1 MPLLDANSTLTQ
13 QLMALET
20 VPDSYIVV
28 SPQLLILT
36 ASNAYL
42 ADTLKRRNDL
52 VGRYLFDAF
61 PDNPAAPQANA
72 VRNWRASLE
81 LVIATGKPHQMALQH
96 YDVLDP
102 ERSGHFV
109 ERHWLPRNTPVFDA
123 QGQLQ
128 YIIHSSVNV
137 TEEVQARRAME
148 QAEGREQEALVEA
161 ERQRQRLSQLV
172 LQAPAAICLFQ
183 GPDFVYELVNPGY
196 QQLFGGRRHLL
207 DKPLLEVTPEF
218 RESPVWERLHEVYR
232 TGQTHQD
239 HEVPLSFMGAEGQ
252 NPEERY
258 FNHTFQARYNEHQ
271 QVDGVYVFAFDVTE
285 QVKARQQVLDLNQQL
300 TRVNADLDS
309 FVYMAS
315 HDLRGPINNL
325 DGLVQALQEELPDP
339 QAPTGPLLQMM
350 QEAVQRFQRT
360 LGQLGEV
367 LQLHQAQ
374 DPAPIVELATIV
386 EDLRQD
392 LLPALQ
398 QTGGQLEVEADACPT
413 VAMPAKSLRSLLY
426 NLLSNALKYR
436 HPDRPPHV
444 RLTCRTQEGYWCL
457 TVQDNGG
464 PNGAPAGGVVCLVS
478 PFSQPCRRLRFR
490 AVHRQENRGE
500 PRGPGRGAECTR
512 GGFHLSSVCAEH
524 KLLRYVV
531 AYAINFM
538 ITNNLISMI
547 ASIRCILS
555 RHAGCPRKAR
565 LSKLSVGLLDGLS
578 NSIPSYR
585 LELGLVSL
593 GKLGAVRHKI
603 KYIEDVQISQVM
615 QSDTTFC

>member
-1 MPLLDANSTLTQ
+1 MPSPEPSLTLTQ
-13 QLMALET
+13 QLSALET

-28 SPQLLILT
+28 SPELRIIT

-42 ADTLKRRNDL
+42 ADTLKRREDL

-61 PDNPAAPQANA
+61 PDNPAAPGANA

-81 LVIATGKPHQMALQH
+81 LVIATGEPHQMALQH

-102 ERSGHFV
+102 QRPGHFV

-123 QGQLQ
+123 HGELQ

-137 TEEVQARRAME
+137 TEEVQARRAMT
-148 QAEGREQEALVEA
+148 QAQGREQQALVEA
-161 ERQRQRLSQLV
+161 ERERQRLSQLV
-172 LQAPAAICLFQ
+172 LQAPAAMCLLQ

-196 QQLFGGRRHLL
+196 QQLFAGRQLL
-207 DKPLLEVTPEF
+207 GQPLLAAVPELQG
-218 RESPVWERLHEVYR
+218 SPVWERLQEVYR

-239 HEVPLSFMGAEGQ
+239 QEVPLPLLRAADGPKAA
-252 NPEERY
+252 Y

-271 QVDGVYVFAFDVTE
+271 QVDGVYVFAFEVTE
-285 QVKARQQVLDLNQQL
+285 QVRARQQVLDLNQQL

-325 DGLVQALQEELPDP
+325 EGLVQALHEELPNP
-339 QAPTGPLLQMM
+339 QAPLGPLLRMM
-350 QEAVQRFQRT
+350 QEAVARFQRT

-374 DPAPIVELATIV
+374 DPVTPAVELATIV

-398 QTGGQLEVEADACPT
+398 QTGGQLEVDTKVCPF
-413 VAMPAKSLRSLLY
+413 VAIPAKSLRSLLY

-444 RLTCRTQEGYWCL
+444 HLSCRTQDGYWCL
-457 TVQDNGG
+457 TVQDNG
-464 PNGAPAGGVVCLVS
+464 
-478 PFSQPCRRLRFR
+478 
-490 AVHRQENRGE
+490 
-500 PRGPGRGAECTR
+500 
-512 GGFHLSSVCAEH
+512 
-524 KLLRYVV
+524 
-531 AYAINFM
+531 
-538 ITNNLISMI
+538 
-547 ASIRCILS
+547 
-555 RHAGCPRKAR
+555 
-565 LSKLSVGLLDGLS
+565 
-578 NSIPSYR
+578 
-585 LELGLVSL
+585 LGLTTAQRAELFALFRRFHDHVEGSGMGLYTVKKIAENL
-593 GKLGAVRHKI
+593 GGRV
-603 KYIEDVQISQVM
+603 EVQSEPGVG
-615 QSDTTFC
+615 STFRVYVPSSGQ

>member
-1 MPLLDANSTLTQ
+1 MEGPTFGSFFSPTTLNCFMPPLTASTNLTQ
-13 QLMALET
+13 QLSALET

-28 SPQLLILT
+28 SPEFLILT

-42 ADTLKRRNDL
+42 TDTLKRRDEL

-61 PDNPAAPQANA
+61 PDNPAAPEANA

-81 LVIATGKPHQMALQH
+81 LVIATGEPHQMALQH

-102 ERSGHFV
+102 QRPGHFV

-123 QGQLQ
+123 RGQLR

-148 QAEGREQEALVEA
+148 QAQGREQEALVEA

-172 LQAPAAICLFQ
+172 LQAPAAMCLFQ
-183 GPDFVYELVNPGY
+183 GPNFVYEVVNPGY
-196 QQLFGGRRHLL
+196 QQLFAGRQLVG
-207 DKPLLEVTPEF
+207 KPLLAAVPEL
-218 RESPVWERLHEVYR
+218 RESPVWERLQEVYR

-239 HEVPLSFMGAEGQ
+239 QEVPLTFVRVAARG
-252 NPEERY
+252 PEEGY

-285 QVKARQQVLDLNQQL
+285 QVTARQQVLDLNQQL
-300 TRVNADLDS
+300 MRVNADLDS

-325 DGLVQALQEELPDP
+325 EGLVQALHEELPDS
-339 QAPTGPLLQMM
+339 QAPAGPLLQMM

-374 DPAPIVELATIV
+374 DPVAPSVELATIV

-398 QTGGQLEVEADACPT
+398 QTGGQLEVEAKAWPV

-444 RLTCRTQEGYWCL
+444 RLTCRTQDGYWCL
-457 TVQDNGG
+457 TVQDNG
-464 PNGAPAGGVVCLVS
+464 
-478 PFSQPCRRLRFR
+478 
-490 AVHRQENRGE
+490 
-500 PRGPGRGAECTR
+500 
-512 GGFHLSSVCAEH
+512 
-524 KLLRYVV
+524 
-531 AYAINFM
+531 
-538 ITNNLISMI
+538 
-547 ASIRCILS
+547 
-555 RHAGCPRKAR
+555 
-565 LSKLSVGLLDGLS
+565 
-578 NSIPSYR
+578 
-585 LELGLVSL
+585 LGLTAAQQAALFALFRRFHNHVEGL
-593 GKLGAVRHKI
+593 GLGLYTVKKI
-603 KYIEDVQISQVM
+603 AENLGGRVEVQSEPGVGSTFQVYVP
-615 QSDTTFC
+615 SSGY

>member
-1 MPLLDANSTLTQ
+1 MSSFAASPTLTQ
-13 QLMALET
+13 QLSALET

-28 SPQLLILT
+28 SPELRILT

-42 ADTLKRRNDL
+42 ADTLKRREEL

-61 PDNPAAPQANA
+61 PDNPAAPGANA

-81 LVIATGKPHQMALQH
+81 RVIATGQPHQMALQH

-102 ERSGHFV
+102 QRPGHFV

-123 QGQLQ
+123 HGQLR

-137 TEEVQARRAME
+137 TEEVQARRAMT
-148 QAEGREQEALVEA
+148 QAQGREQEALVEA
-161 ERQRQRLSQLV
+161 ERERQRLSQLV
-172 LQAPAAICLFQ
+172 LQAPAAMCLLQ

-196 QQLFGGRRHLL
+196 QQLFADRQLL
-207 DKPLLEVTPEF
+207 GQPLLQAVPELQG
-218 RESPVWERLHEVYR
+218 SPVWERLQEVYR

-239 HEVPLSFMGAEGQ
+239 QEVPLPFRQAADGATAG
-252 NPEERY
+252 Y

-285 QVKARQQVLDLNQQL
+285 QVTARQQVLDLNQQL

-325 DGLVQALQEELPDP
+325 EGLVQALHEELPDP
-339 QAPTGPLLQMM
+339 QVPAAPLLRMM
-350 QEAVQRFQRT
+350 HEAVARFQRT
-360 LGQLGEV
+360 LEQLGEV
-367 LQLHQAQ
+367 LQLHQAL
-374 DPAPIVELATIV
+374 DPVSPAVELATIV

-398 QTGGQLEVEADACPT
+398 QTGGQLEVDTEACAV

-444 RLTCRTQEGYWCL
+444 HLSCRTQDVYWCL
-457 TVQDNGG
+457 TVQDNG
-464 PNGAPAGGVVCLVS
+464 
-478 PFSQPCRRLRFR
+478 
-490 AVHRQENRGE
+490 
-500 PRGPGRGAECTR
+500 
-512 GGFHLSSVCAEH
+512 
-524 KLLRYVV
+524 
-531 AYAINFM
+531 
-538 ITNNLISMI
+538 
-547 ASIRCILS
+547 
-555 RHAGCPRKAR
+555 
-565 LSKLSVGLLDGLS
+565 
-578 NSIPSYR
+578 
-585 LELGLVSL
+585 LGLTAAQQADLFALFRRFHDHVEGSGL
-593 GKLGAVRHKI
+593 GLYTVKKIAENLGGRV
-603 KYIEDVQISQVM
+603 EVQSAPGVG
-615 QSDTTFC
+615 STFRVYVPSSGG

>member
-1 MPLLDANSTLTQ
+1 MPASDSFLSLTQ
-13 QLMALET
+13 QLSALET

-28 SPQLLILT
+28 SPELFILT

-42 ADTLKRRNDL
+42 ADTLKRRDEL

-81 LVIATGKPHQMALQH
+81 LVIATGQPHQMAPQH

-102 ERSGHFV
+102 QRPGHFV
-109 ERHWLPRNTPVFDA
+109 ERHWLPRNTPVFDD
-123 QGQLQ
+123 QGRLR
-128 YIIHSSVNV
+128 YLIHSSVNV
-137 TEEVQARRAME
+137 TEEVQARRALE
-148 QAEGREQEALVEA
+148 QAQGRERQALVEA

-172 LQAPAAICLFQ
+172 LQAPAAMCLLQ

-196 QQLFGGRRHLL
+196 QQLFAGRQLL
-207 DKPLLEVTPEF
+207 GRPLLEAVPEF
-218 RESPVWERLHEVYR
+218 RGSPVWERLQQVYR
-232 TGQTHQD
+232 SGQTHQD
-239 HEVPLSFMGAEGQ
+239 QEVPLTFVRAAGGPQ
-252 NPEERY
+252 VGY

-271 QVDGVYVFAFDVTE
+271 QVDGVYVFAFDVSE
-285 QVKARQQVLDLNQQL
+285 QVRARQQVLDLNQQL

-325 DGLVQALQEELPDP
+325 EGLVQALCEELPDSP
-339 QAPTGPLLQMM
+339 APASPLLQLM

-367 LQLHQAQ
+367 LPLQQAQ
-374 DPAPIVELATIV
+374 DPAPPVELATMV

-398 QTGGQLEVEADACPT
+398 QTGGQLEVETAACPV

-444 RLTCRTQEGYWCL
+444 RLTCHTQDGYWCL
-457 TVQDNGG
+457 TVQDNG
-464 PNGAPAGGVVCLVS
+464 
-478 PFSQPCRRLRFR
+478 
-490 AVHRQENRGE
+490 
-500 PRGPGRGAECTR
+500 
-512 GGFHLSSVCAEH
+512 
-524 KLLRYVV
+524 
-531 AYAINFM
+531 
-538 ITNNLISMI
+538 
-547 ASIRCILS
+547 
-555 RHAGCPRKAR
+555 
-565 LSKLSVGLLDGLS
+565 
-578 NSIPSYR
+578 
-585 LELGLVSL
+585 LGLTPSQQADLFALFRRFHHHVEGL
-593 GKLGAVRHKI
+593 GLGLYTVKKI
-603 KYIEDVQISQVM
+603 VENLGGRVEVQSEPNVG
-615 QSDTTFC
+615 STFRVYVPS

>member
-1 MPLLDANSTLTQ
+1 MPPLDASANLSQ
-13 QLMALET
+13 QLSALET

-28 SPQLLILT
+28 SPELLILT

-42 ADTLKRRNDL
+42 ADTLKRREDL

-61 PDNPAAPQANA
+61 PDNPSAPEAHA

-81 LVIATGKPHQMALQH
+81 LVIATGQPHQMALQH

-102 ERSGHFV
+102 ERPGHFV

-123 QGQLQ
+123 QGQLR

-148 QAEGREQEALVEA
+148 QAQGREHEALLEA

-172 LQAPAAICLFQ
+172 LQAPAAMCLLQ
-183 GPDFVYELVNPGY
+183 GPDFVYELVNPSY
-196 QQLFGGRRHLL
+196 QQLFAGRQLL
-207 DKPLLEVTPEF
+207 GQPLLAAVPELQG
-218 RESPVWERLHEVYR
+218 SLVWERLQEVYR

-239 HEVPLSFMGAEGQ
+239 QEVPLSFGGVAGK
-252 NPEERY
+252 PEKAY

-285 QVKARQQVLDLNQQL
+285 QVTARQQVLDLNQQL

-325 DGLVQALQEELPDP
+325 EGLVQALREELPDP
-339 QAPTGPLLQMM
+339 HAPAGPLLQMM
-350 QEAVQRFQRT
+350 QEAVARFQRT

-374 DPAPIVELATIV
+374 DPVVPAVELATIV

-392 LLPALQ
+392 LLAALQ
-398 QTGGQLEVEADACPT
+398 QTGGELEVEADACPV

-444 RLTCRTQEGYWCL
+444 RLTCRTQNGYWCL
-457 TVQDNGG
+457 MVQDNGLG
-464 PNGAPAGGVVCLVS
+464 LTAAQQAAL
-478 PFSQPCRRLRFR
+478 FALFRR
-490 AVHRQENRGE
+490 
-500 PRGPGRGAECTR
+500 
-512 GGFHLSSVCAEH
+512 FHNHV
-524 KLLRYVV
+524 
-531 AYAINFM
+531 
-538 ITNNLISMI
+538 
-547 ASIRCILS
+547 
-555 RHAGCPRKAR
+555 
-565 LSKLSVGLLDGLS
+565 DGLGLGLYTVKKIAENLGGRVEVQS
-578 NSIPSYR
+578 
-585 LELGLVSL
+585 ELGVGSTF
-593 GKLGAVRHKI
+593 
-603 KYIEDVQISQVM
+603 QVYVP
-615 QSDTTFC
+615 TAGR